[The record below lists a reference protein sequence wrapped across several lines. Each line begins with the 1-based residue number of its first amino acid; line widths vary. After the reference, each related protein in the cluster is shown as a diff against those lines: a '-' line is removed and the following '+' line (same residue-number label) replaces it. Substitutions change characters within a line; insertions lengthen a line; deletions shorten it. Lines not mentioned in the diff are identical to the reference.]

1 MKKKLSIVILLAIV
15 AAMILPVTFAWF
27 SDKSTSDIGITSY
40 VHKSYF
46 ESGDGSSDEQ
56 YAGNEE
62 ELGYDDDGC
71 AYEIK
76 YPVQFYYFS
85 WLQYLG
91 YFNQAVTE
99 TTTINQKYF
108 YLSDDLDMTGWVLP
122 PVGTA
127 EFPFLGHFDGNG
139 HTISNL
145 TVQNVASTNLVSTT
159 TLSDVPETI
168 GTVEVVGLFGVVG
181 STENDG
187 TVKAAVENEGLFTP
201 SDDDYTYN
209 HANNV
214 IKNFTLTDV
223 TLKADAA
230 TRNALI
236 GAVAGYLNATVA
248 HADVTAATLCVANGT
263 SSAMSKTNISDYSVI
278 GYNAQAPS
286 ASATAYIELAA
297 PTIDNTNTIATAI
310 SGGGGSSSGDDWGG
324 SINMANLFMREQDI
338 YHNFINPKSKAAN
351 NQYQYTVDSLG
362 SGSYN
367 LIYGN
372 YNTDITYYIA
382 HFGTGTYAP
391 LSVNDD
397 YTVKND
403 NTGYIVGGH
412 TGSTPTGANVRVSR
426 YPIHSLDT
434 AYNGDTPQVY
444 VRLEDGRY
452 LKNNN
457 GVSAFVSSKNDA
469 STFYMA
475 TTSSTALAFSLY
487 DGTQYLKY
495 DGSFESTRPSQGNF
509 SFIYTHNSCFK
520 QYNNSTRFLALS
532 GNRLTNVTS
541 LNNATPLYF
550 EYIDDSYNQFHIY
563 TRTASSSGVQELTDA
578 NMSTYGLGETY
589 ESARDNLTLFLNS
602 TPGFINGLHFM
613 NTSISAS
620 STITVPKALVGDK
633 EYTVLPQ
640 NCIDFNVKETG
651 NICFFA
657 GTYYQSYGVY
667 NKAFFSLHKINRNA
681 NGSINSIQEIKK
693 VYERKNPTEEQEPYV
708 YYFSGTDTYAG
719 DTTNYILKFDTS
731 WISANTSVGSYT
743 KSVFYFEIPVNAGEY
758 ALGSTTS
765 DGSYLFYL
773 DISASG
779 GGETQTVVP
788 GTSIVETQTRTTYNY
803 QYVSGVG
810 VTAVSTPD
818 GVRAETVTSPT
829 ASAITKTISVAG
841 MTADNVFIL
850 PTTDT
855 VTDSAAVVKYLGKTE
870 VITQR
875 TIMTG
880 TVNDVDTTI
889 IVTKTT
895 TKTYDASD
903 VLIST
908 VNTISATNNGEATE
922 TPSGFAASTLVKP
935 ATAVSYHF
943 YDPGGITV
951 SFTTDAEIVESA
963 ISLTEY
969 SATVTGGSVTVIV
982 DTVPAGKTL
991 NINGTPVSAGN
1002 TLTTPAP

>member
-230 TRNALI
+230 THNALI

-297 PTIDNTNTIATAI
+297 PTIDNTNTIETAI

-324 SINMANLFMREQDI
+324 SIDMRSINMRLYTLIRRNTVTYSSGKYFAYYSDSSNMISVGRGSNVQTYYANSPESNQVIYNLFGDGQHT
-338 YHNFINPKSKAAN
+338 YKSQNFTMPGTVLPLNVN
-351 NQYQYTVDSLG
+351 N
-362 SGSYN
+362 
-367 LIYGN
+367 N
-372 YNTDITYYIA
+372 YETE
-382 HFGTGTYAP
+382 
-391 LSVNDD
+391 S
-397 YTVKND
+397 D
-403 NTGYIVGGH
+403 NTGYIVSG
-412 TGSTPTGANVRVSR
+412 TGDLSTINGSIRCASYGMRFISN
-426 YPIHSLDT
+426 SLDNANNT
-434 AYNGDTPQVY
+434 NQQVMSGTGGTYPSYNPTY
-444 VRLEDGRY
+444 VEILTNSQISY
-452 LKNNN
+452 N
-457 GVSAFVSSKNDA
+457 SSKFTLIKDELDGKNANHTVTAA
-469 STFYMA
+469 SAMA
-475 TTSSTALAFSLY
+475 
-487 DGTQYLKY
+487 
-495 DGSFESTRPSQGNF
+495 SFRNTK
-509 SFIYTHNSCFK
+509 TD
-520 QYNNSTRFLALS
+520 
-532 GNRLTNVTS
+532 
-541 LNNATPLYF
+541 NATPTALGLTKYNDSRTK
-550 EYIDDSYNQFHIY
+550 IDDLLYNSSYIH
-563 TRTASSSGVQELTDA
+563 
-578 NMSTYGLGETY
+578 
-589 ESARDNLTLFLNS
+589 
-602 TPGFINGLHFM
+602 GLHFYYGSGITIS
-613 NTSISAS
+613 NTNKISINGAKIYGNTYNSYEL
-620 STITVPKALVGDK
+620 PKN
-633 EYTVLPQ
+633 T
-640 NCIDFNVKETG
+640 IDFNLKEEG
-651 NICFFA
+651 KINFFA
-657 GTYYQSYGVY
+657 GSYYSRTSTLGSY
-667 NKAFFSLHKINRNA
+667 ADSFFTLYEITRSNTTALSTVKRIDYIYLNTQYDSQDA
-681 NGSINSIQEIKK
+681 NSK
-693 VYERKNPTEEQEPYV
+693 RYV
-708 YYFSGTDTYAG
+708 YQYQNESKPSNAG
-719 DTTNYILKFDTS
+719 DLVFDLRYIMNEPPVKNAL
-731 WISANTSVGSYT
+731 Y
-743 KSVFYFEIPVNAGEY
+743 YFEIPVNGGEY
-758 ALGSTTS
+758 AMGSVTNKE
-765 DGSYLFYL
+765 GGAYLIYL
-773 DISASG
+773 DIGASG

-810 VTAVSTPD
+810 VTAVSAPD

-903 VLIST
+903 VLTST

>member
-230 TRNALI
+230 THNALI

-297 PTIDNTNTIATAI
+297 PTIDNTNTLETAL
-310 SGGGGSSSGDDWGG
+310 SGGGSSSGEDWGN
-324 SINMANLFMREQDI
+324 SINMSSLFMREQDI
-338 YHNFINPKSKAAN
+338 YHNYINPSSKAAN

-367 LIYGN
+367 LVYSN
-372 YNTDITYYIA
+372 YNTDVTYYIS
-382 HFGTGTYAP
+382 HLGTGTYAP

-397 YTVKND
+397 YTVKDGNS
-403 NTGYIVGGH
+403 GYIVGGH
-412 TGSTPTGANVRVSR
+412 TGSAPTGANVRVAR
-426 YPIHSLDT
+426 YPIYNLDT
-434 AYNGDTPQVY
+434 AYNGDMPQVY

-457 GVSAFVSSKNDA
+457 GASAFVSSVNDA
-469 STFYMA
+469 SLFYIAPNNGGVA
-475 TTSSTALAFSLY
+475 TAFRLY
-487 DGTQYLKY
+487 DGSQYLY
-495 DGSFESTRPSQGNF
+495 FDGRFTTNGSNWM
-509 SFIYTHNSCFK
+509 YTHNFCFK
-520 QYNNSTRFLALS
+520 QYDRSDRYLALS
-532 GNRLTNVTS
+532 GTGLTRVTS
-541 LNNATPLYF
+541 LNNATPLYI
-550 EYIDDSYNQFHIY
+550 EYVDDAYDTFTIY
-563 TRTASSSGVQELTDA
+563 TRTALSDGVKELTDA
-578 NMSTYGLGETY
+578 NKEAYGLGKTY
-589 ESARDNLTLFLNS
+589 ESARENLTQFLDNS
-602 TPGFINGLHFM
+602 PGFINGLHFM

-620 STITVPKALVGDK
+620 STITVPKALVGDN

-640 NCIDFNVKETG
+640 NCIDFNVKKSG
-651 NICFFA
+651 NISFFA

-681 NGSINSIQEIKK
+681 NGSIASIQEINK
-693 VYERKNPTEEQEPYV
+693 VYKRNNPTEGQEPFAF
-708 YYFSGTDTYAG
+708 YFSGTDTYAG
-719 DTTNYILKFDTS
+719 DTTNYTLMFDTT
-731 WISANTSVGSYT
+731 WIAANTSVGSYT

-765 DGSYLFYL
+765 DGAYLFYL

-779 GGETQTVVP
+779 GEEQTVVP

-810 VTAVSTPD
+810 VTAVSAPD

-903 VLIST
+903 VLTST

-935 ATAVSYHF
+935 ATAVQYHF

>member
-145 TVQNVASTNLVSTT
+145 TVQNVVSTNLVSTT

-230 TRNALI
+230 THNALI

-324 SINMANLFMREQDI
+324 SINMRSLDERLYTLLNKNLQTYNVTSSAGALATI
-338 YHNFINPKSKAAN
+338 QTGHGVKTSTGYHWYYS
-351 NQYQYTVDSLG
+351 DSHNSFNSFDSG
-362 SGSYN
+362 SG
-367 LIYGN
+367 
-372 YNTDITYYIA
+372 TYYSKNPNLNSVVYRLGGSQNVRA
-382 HFGTGTYAP
+382 STSPTSNTGRP
-391 LSVNDD
+391 LFPVPQSVLPLLVDAENG
-397 YTVKND
+397 YSTLSG
-403 NTGYIVGGH
+403 NTGYIVGGSTGSGSYGGQTTVRAGSYGLNFIGH
-412 TGSTPTGANVRVSR
+412 SISSSGTGSATYVSSQLEVITNTSTTYNASNFGRIFDTYNSSNSNVSSTMSTAFATRTVDAATLKKYSTAREQLDTVLSGTSYVHGLHFTGSTVSSGDYTTLTTAYINGQTYSNYQLPR
-426 YPIHSLDT
+426 HSLDF
-434 AYNGDTPQVY
+434 N
-444 VRLEDGRY
+444 
-452 LKNNN
+452 LKESGYINFFA
-457 GVSAFVSSKNDA
+457 GSYRA
-469 STFYMA
+469 SVGTNSDSF
-475 TTSSTALAFSLY
+475 FSLNVVTRSGSNLTGIKEISKIY
-487 DGTQYLKY
+487 ANTDAATKEAYPHVYL
-495 DGSFESTRPSQGNF
+495 
-509 SFIYTHNSCFK
+509 YT
-520 QYNNSTRFLALS
+520 
-532 GNRLTNVTS
+532 
-541 LNNATPLYF
+541 
-550 EYIDDSYNQFHIY
+550 DDSYSTGTAGALEFDCQFLWE
-563 TRTASSSGVQELTDA
+563 TPSVA
-578 NMSTYGLGETY
+578 N
-589 ESARDNLTLFLNS
+589 
-602 TPGFINGLHFM
+602 
-613 NTSISAS
+613 
-620 STITVPKALVGDK
+620 AL
-633 EYTVLPQ
+633 Y
-640 NCIDFNVKETG
+640 
-651 NICFFA
+651 
-657 GTYYQSYGVY
+657 
-667 NKAFFSLHKINRNA
+667 
-681 NGSINSIQEIKK
+681 
-693 VYERKNPTEEQEPYV
+693 
-708 YYFSGTDTYAG
+708 
-719 DTTNYILKFDTS
+719 
-731 WISANTSVGSYT
+731 
-743 KSVFYFEIPVNAGEY
+743 YFEIPVNSGEY
-758 ALGSTTS
+758 AMGSHSGKVNGT
-765 DGSYLFYL
+765 YLIYL

-810 VTAVSTPD
+810 VTAVSAPD